1 MIQVTPQMRILLAV
15 DPVDFRSGIDGLGRI
30 CKEVLQADPLSG
42 TLFAFRN
49 RRGTSLK
56 LLVYDGQGA
65 WMMVKRL
72 SRDKVRWWP
81 RTGHQGVLRLDAHE
95 LQILLWNG
103 DPSQSRIAPAWRRV
117 ASEQPP
123 PQLQQ
128 TGAL

>member
-15 DPVDFRSGIDGLGRI
+15 EPVDFRSGIDGLGRI
-30 CKEVLQADPLSG
+30 CKEVLQADPMSG
-42 TLFAFRN
+42 ILFAFRN

-72 SRDKVRWWP
+72 SRGKFRWWP
-81 RTGHQGVLRLDAHE
+81 RSGHEGVLHLEAHE

-103 DPSQSRIAPAWRRV
+103 DPRQSRVAPAWRRLTG
-117 ASEQPP
+117 EQPP
-123 PQLQQ
+123 PQPQR
-128 TGAL
+128 TGAI

>member
-15 DPVDFRSGIDGLGRI
+15 EPVDFRAGIDGLGRI
-30 CKEVLQADPLSG
+30 CKEALQADPLSG

-56 LLVYDGQGA
+56 LLVYDGQGT

-72 SRDKVRWWP
+72 SCGKFRWWP
-81 RTGHQGVLRLDAHE
+81 RTGHDGVLSLDAHE

-103 DPSQSRIAPAWRRV
+103 DPHQSRVAPAWRSV
-117 ASEQPP
+117 KKDQPL
-123 PQLQQ
+123 PQLQRS
-128 TGAL
+128 GAI